1 MIRVFA
7 VMNIIYKICALQNV
21 TLTGNIGVHSY
32 TRYRNYVGAD
42 ICNCKTT
49 LHGYDGVSVGTLAP
63 QTFESSVGKHTCG
76 WSAMRVQGAVRRL
89 QECRRCIR
97 SLAGGWP
104 ASLSSR
110 LSSSFPLAQSKIP
123 HAPCCTSATYSG
135 NSTREA
141 DHITRLDLPC
151 NAAIVC
157 RAAGCRVETL
167 ALTGVPDTD
176 RRPTL

>member
-1 MIRVFA
+1 MPAPTFA
-7 VMNIIYKICALQNV
+7 NVRLRCMTTTGSVPEKLMALVVSRRLYTDSYRWRECNV
-21 TLTGNIGVHSY
+21 QV
-32 TRYRNYVGAD
+32 
-42 ICNCKTT
+42 
-49 LHGYDGVSVGTLAP
+49 
-63 QTFESSVGKHTCG
+63 
-76 WSAMRVQGAVRRL
+76 AMCRPWPVRRL

-97 SLAGGWP
+97 CLARGWP

-110 LSSSFPLAQSKIP
+110 LSSSIPLAQSKIP
-123 HAPCCTSATYSG
+123 HAPCYTSAIYSG

>member
-1 MIRVFA
+1 VCSAQCNSYQQHRFQLKRGRGTATVAAPTFA
-7 VMNIIYKICALQNV
+7 TARLRCMATMKSAPEKLMDLVVSRRRCNDLDRWRECNV
-21 TLTGNIGVHSY
+21 QV
-32 TRYRNYVGAD
+32 
-42 ICNCKTT
+42 
-49 LHGYDGVSVGTLAP
+49 
-63 QTFESSVGKHTCG
+63 
-76 WSAMRVQGAVRRL
+76 AMCRPWIVRRL